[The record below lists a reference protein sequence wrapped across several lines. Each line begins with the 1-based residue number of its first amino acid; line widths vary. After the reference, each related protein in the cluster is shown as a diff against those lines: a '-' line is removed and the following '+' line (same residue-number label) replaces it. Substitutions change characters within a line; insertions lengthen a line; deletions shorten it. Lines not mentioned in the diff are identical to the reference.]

1 MPLRKARKRILIIG
15 LVAVAAAILCLIFV
29 HPHLFPTQE
38 TPAATAEPSAAAL
51 GLVVQDTDSG
61 LYVLAV
67 REGSA
72 ADLAGVRSGDYLL
85 SVDDSAV
92 TTADEMENLL
102 LRQEE
107 GALSFTLM
115 RYGAEITITVS
126 LP

>member
-1 MPLRKARKRILIIG
+1 MLLQKARKRILIIG
-15 LVAVAAAILCLIFV
+15 LVAVAAAVLCLIFV
-29 HPHLFPTQE
+29 HPHLFPANE

-51 GLVVQDTDSG
+51 GLVVQDTDNG

-85 SVDDSAV
+85 SVDGDTVA
-92 TTADEMENLL
+92 TADELESLL
-102 LRQEE
+102 PEQGKEQLTF
-107 GALSFTLM
+107 ALL
-115 RYGAEITITVS
+115 RYGAEVTITVT

>member
-38 TPAATAEPSAAAL
+38 APAATAEPSAAAL

-85 SVDDSAV
+85 SVDDNAV

-102 LRQEE
+102 LSQEE

>member
-1 MPLRKARKRILIIG
+1 MLLQKARKRILIIG
-15 LVAVAAAILCLIFV
+15 LAAVAAAVVCLIFV
-29 HPHLFPTQE
+29 HPHLFPTQSA
-38 TPAATAEPSAAAL
+38 PAATAEPSAAAL

-85 SVDDSAV
+85 SVSGKEI
-92 TTADEMENLL
+92 TTADELESLL
-102 LRQEE
+102 PEQVEE
-107 GALSFTLM
+107 QLTFTVQ
-115 RYGAEITITVS
+115 RYGAEVTITVS

>member
-1 MPLRKARKRILIIG
+1 MLLQKARKRILIIG
-15 LVAVAAAILCLIFV
+15 LVAVAAALVCLIFV
-29 HPHLFPTQE
+29 HPHLFPTQSAS
-38 TPAATAEPSAAAL
+38 AATAEPSAAAL

-85 SVDDSAV
+85 SVSGKEI
-92 TTADEMENLL
+92 TTADELESLL
-102 LRQEE
+102 PEQGEE
-107 GALSFTLM
+107 QLTFVLL
-115 RYGAEITITVS
+115 RYGAEVAITVS

>member
-1 MPLRKARKRILIIG
+1 MLLQKARKRILIIG
-15 LVAVAAAILCLIFV
+15 LVAVAAAIVCLIFV

-38 TPAATAEPSAAAL
+38 APAATAEPSAAAL

-85 SVDDSAV
+85 SVSGKEI
-92 TTADEMENLL
+92 TTADELESLL
-102 LRQEE
+102 PEGEE
-107 GALSFTLM
+107 QLTFTVL
-115 RYGAEITITVS
+115 RYGAEVTITVS

>member
-38 TPAATAEPSAAAL
+38 APAATAEPSAAAL

>member
-38 TPAATAEPSAAAL
+38 APAATAEPSAAAL

-107 GALSFTLM
+107 GALSFTLR

>member
-38 TPAATAEPSAAAL
+38 APAATAEPSAAAL

-102 LRQEE
+102 LRQEK